1 MASFSFADRGQ
12 DIRFFEYFAIAV
24 GPACRGQLVFV
35 RLKLNR
41 PNTEQVAHQKK
52 RENRMSILDKFHY
65 SITGPRPESI
75 TGGAPVPRLVFLHGT
90 MGYAANWRRVA
101 RHFEDRFEVLVFDQR
116 GHGRSFQPAIGY
128 AAQNFADDL
137 EQVLDALGWD
147 QVNLV
152 GHSMGGRVA
161 YRFAAEH
168 PERVVKLVIEDIG
181 PTNHPTSASLVVRML
196 DAVPVPFASKAA
208 AKDYFHTSFVE
219 AFDSE
224 NNVRGLAE
232 YLFANIKENEKG
244 QAVWRFFEPGVR
256 ESVAQ
261 ARADQRWEDIESLRS
276 PTLLLRGERSKDL
289 PRDVFDKML
298 QLNDR
303 IEGLEIQNSGHWI
316 HSEQPERFIRAID
329 EFLSRP

>member
-1 MASFSFADRGQ
+1 
-12 DIRFFEYFAIAV
+12 
-24 GPACRGQLVFV
+24 
-35 RLKLNR
+35 
-41 PNTEQVAHQKK
+41 
-52 RENRMSILDKFHY
+52 MSILDKFHY
-65 SITGPRPESI
+65 SVTGPGAGAATDPTRPGVGSVSS
-75 TGGAPVPRLVFLHGT
+75 APLIPRLVFLHGT

-128 AAQNFADDL
+128 AARDFAGDL
-137 EQVLDALGWD
+137 EQILDALGWN

-196 DAVPVPFASKAA
+196 DAVPVPFSSKAA
-208 AKDYFHTSFVE
+208 AKDYFHTTFVE
-219 AFDSE
+219 AFNYE

-232 YLFANIKENEKG
+232 YLYANITENGKG
-244 QAVWRFFEPGVR
+244 QAVWRFFEPGIR

-261 ARADQRWEDIESLRS
+261 ARADQSWEDIANLRS
-276 PTLLLRGERSKDL
+276 PTLLMRGEFSKDL

-298 QLNDR
+298 QLNNR
-303 IEGLEIQNSGHWI
+303 IEGLEIKNSGHWI
-316 HSEQPERFIRAID
+316 HSEQPERFIQALE
-329 EFLSRP
+329 EFLSRPS